1 MKCRDYIFQLTSGQA
16 EEAGPAAKLAAW
28 QHRMICFRCR
38 AFTRN
43 DQALKDML
51 SGYKDQLQALQT
63 PPSEPS
69 EPTEK

>member
-1 MKCRDYIFQLTSGQA
+1 MKCREYIFQLTSGQA

-43 DQALKDML
+43 ND
-51 SGYKDQLQALQT
+51 ALQNMLKGYSEHIT
-63 PPSEPS
+63 SAQAQPAKPSEN
-69 EPTEK
+69 